1 MWGGVVIDYLHWQ
14 LSRLATSDCS
24 HACIFFGKEAEFKRS
39 KLVNRLEYM
48 VTLLGGSVTHSQTC
62 CGT

>member
-1 MWGGVVIDYLHWQ
+1 MHL
-14 LSRLATSDCS
+14 
-24 HACIFFGKEAEFKRS
+24 FGKEAEFKRS

-48 VTLLGGSVTHSQTC
+48 VALLGGSVTHSQTC